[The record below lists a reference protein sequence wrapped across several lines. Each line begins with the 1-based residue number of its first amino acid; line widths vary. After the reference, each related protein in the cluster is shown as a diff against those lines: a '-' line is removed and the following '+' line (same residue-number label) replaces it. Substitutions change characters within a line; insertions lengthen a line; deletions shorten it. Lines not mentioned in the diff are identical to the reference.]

1 MSTQVETP
9 LLVSQYETIKRIR
22 AFEDKSI
29 SLFQDGIVPGFT
41 HAYCGQEAVAVGV
54 CSALEPGDRVGSNHR
69 GHGHILARGADS
81 SKMLAEI
88 LGKRDGYLQGMGGEL
103 HIMDASIN
111 ILGANGIVGAG
122 IPIAVGAALSDRL
135 QGNDNVTV
143 SFFGEGA
150 TSEGYFSE
158 AVNLAAIW
166 DLPVVFICENNL
178 YGEFTPASEVV
189 AGEIYKRAEGFGIP
203 GVRVD
208 GQDVVAVNEATRT
221 AVERARGGEG
231 PTLIE
236 AMTYRWY
243 GHFYGEEA
251 LTGDYKYRSDEE
263 IADWKTNRDPVKLTR
278 DRILQEGLADE
289 AELDAID
296 KAIDE
301 EMESASQFAQ
311 QSPEPPPEQ
320 ALDFLYSARIPGPA
334 DAAKEL

>member
-1 MSTQVETP
+1 M
-9 LLVSQYETIKRIR
+9 YETIKRIR

-54 CSALEPGDRVGSNHR
+54 CNALEPGDRVGSNHR

-135 QGNDNVTV
+135 QGNDNVTI
-143 SFFGEGA
+143 SFFGDGA
-150 TSEGYFSE
+150 TSEGYCHE
-158 AVNLAAIW
+158 ALNLAAIW
-166 DLPVVFICENNL
+166 KLPIVFVCENNL
-178 YGEFTPASEVV
+178 YGEFTPASDVV
-189 AGEIYKRAEGFGIP
+189 AGEIYKRAEGYGFP

-208 GQDVVAVNEATRT
+208 GQDVVAVYEAAAE
-221 AVERARGGEG
+221 AVERARTGGG

-263 IADWKTNRDPVKLTR
+263 IADWKANRDPVTLTR
-278 DRILQEGLADE
+278 NRILEQGIADE
-289 AELDAID
+289 AELDRIDQAID
-296 KAIDE
+296 D

-311 QSPEPPPEQ
+311 QSPHPAPEQ
-320 ALDFLYSARIPGPA
+320 SLDFLYSARIPGPA
-334 DAAKEL
+334 EAAKEN